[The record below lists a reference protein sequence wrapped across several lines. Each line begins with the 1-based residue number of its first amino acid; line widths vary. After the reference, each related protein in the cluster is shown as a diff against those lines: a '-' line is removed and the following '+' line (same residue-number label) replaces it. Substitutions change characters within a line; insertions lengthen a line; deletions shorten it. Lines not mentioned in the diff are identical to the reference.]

1 MEDNNQNFI
10 DPNYVDPSLLAQY
23 DEPEPDYTQ
32 APPPKMGGT
41 PKAPSYQLQTSGDGT
56 KLDNI
61 FEYAIN
67 MDASDI
73 HLLSGCQ
80 PLVRVSKELVPID
93 TMDELTP
100 EDMDE
105 FIKQITGN
113 KERLIDLL
121 DEQRLL
127 DVNYKYNTT
136 RFRVNIS
143 FSMDVPTITMRLIKD
158 QLPPYD
164 SLNLPPIIKEYAV
177 KSQGLILVTGKPGS
191 GKSTTL
197 SSLVNEINENENK
210 KILMLENPIEYVHT
224 NKRSVIVQ
232 KEISP
237 YGDCRSFHEGVVN
250 SLREDCDV
258 LVIGEIR
265 DKVTMDAAIEMA
277 ETGHLVLGT
286 IHTNSCSETIDRI
299 INFYPTEDQQT
310 IKFMLA
316 NALRLI
322 VSQRMLR
329 GGYGNLVIIP
339 EILVVEVQVGV
350 MSKKDKFNRVEV
362 EDAMQSGREKGNYAL
377 VFSLADAV
385 LAGKITLE
393 QAAREVDFK
402 RQELLTRIV
411 AAGRQRKYY

>member
-1 MEDNNQNFI
+1 MGENDNFI

-23 DEPEPDYTQ
+23 DEPEPDYSS
-32 APPPKMGGT
+32 KSYST
-41 PKAPSYQLQTSGDGT
+41 PQQMYQPQNIKTDGPM
-56 KLDNI
+56 LDQI
-61 FEYAIN
+61 LSYAIN
-67 MDASDI
+67 MEASDV

-80 PLVRVSKELVPID
+80 PLVRISKELTSIEQMN
-93 TMDELTP
+93 TLTP
-100 EDMDE
+100 EDMTE
-105 FIKQITGN
+105 FITQITGG
-113 KERLIDLL
+113 KERLLDLL

-127 DVNYKYNTT
+127 DINYKYEST

-143 FSMDVPTITMRLIKD
+143 YSMDVPTITMRIIKD

-164 SLNLPPIIKEYAV
+164 SLNLPPIIKDYAV

-197 SSLVNEINENENK
+197 STLVNEINENENK
-210 KILMLENPIEYVHT
+210 KILMLENPIEYVHS

-316 NALRLI
+316 NALKLV

-329 GGYGNLVIIP
+329 GGYGNLVMIP
-339 EILVVEVQVGV
+339 EILVVDDQVGG
-350 MSKKDKFNRVEV
+350 MIKKDKFNSIEI
-362 EDAMQSGREKGNYAL
+362 EDIMQSGRERGNYSL

-385 LAGKITLE
+385 LDGKITLE
-393 QAAREVDFK
+393 QAYREVDFK

-411 AAGRQRKYY
+411 NAGRQRKYY